1 MSSSSRVSSVTIED
15 IRQVL
20 TGPLPGRTAQAK
32 MAPLPLDPA
41 VDRWQ
46 SPADCLEAGVLLLL
60 YPYGGDRTNSSG
72 RISISNLYLTLIR
85 RTEYPGGAHS
95 GQISFPG
102 GQRKGQESLQAT
114 ALREA
119 QEEIGVVP
127 HSLHMVGQL
136 STLYVPASN
145 FCIYPFVA
153 FSPVH
158 PTFRL
163 DSREVAELIETPL
176 SHLLNP
182 STCKEIS
189 RHFQNYGERLIPY
202 YDVFGHQVWG
212 ATAMMLGE
220 FLALLEAARWEL

>member
-1 MSSSSRVSSVTIED
+1 MSSSGRVSSVTIED
-15 IRQVL
+15 IRQLL
-20 TGPLPGRTAQAK
+20 TGPLPGQTAQAK
-32 MAPLPLDPA
+32 MAPLPFDPT

-46 SPADCLEAGVLLLL
+46 IPANCLEAGVLLLL
-60 YPYGGDRTNSSG
+60 YPDRGNRTNHSG
-72 RISISNLYLTLIR
+72 PISISNLYLALIR
-85 RTEYPGGAHS
+85 RTEYPGGVHS

-114 ALREA
+114 ALRET

-127 HSLHMVGQL
+127 HSLRVVGQL
-136 STLYVPASN
+136 SPLYVPASN

-158 PTFRL
+158 PTFQL

-176 SHLLNP
+176 SHLLDP
-182 STCKEIS
+182 TTCKEVS
-189 RHFQNYGERLIPY
+189 RHFQNYGERRIPY
-202 YDVFGHQVWG
+202 FDVFGHQVWG

-220 FLALLEAARWEL
+220 FLVLLEAARREF